1 MEHILSIDRQTLEPM
16 AVAGQGYQSLVEQ
29 ERLVHAMVLTLL
41 AVTSMSLRTD
51 TETHSVTP
59 FRPQTNSAIIRLLNF
74 VMDKDEFTLPTIFC
88 PLEELNAAS
97 SMLVRFGVV
106 PLWCLGVWAGCQSP
120 RADIFI
126 HLATTY
132 LCHHGEES
140 NVFGAILSSQGSG
153 SHSHYQH
160 VVMTVLVELLTRCT
174 IMLSASSSP
183 TGSLPLVMD
192 VLHETCLLVRQS
204 IVTGNCGAHHSIGY
218 CKALLV
224 LALQL
229 CRMEQGS
236 VVNNL
241 VIQSLSFMHASCV
254 CEVWKLI
261 RGDSSI
267 PLQTIIDEA
276 NAAVGVSLTQIPV
289 EQNRL
294 LQTQQL
300 MQFLSIIISKDVDAL
315 DEQSSVRVAES
326 VGKFLLVTSSGER
339 TLLHE
344 TFLTFATII
353 RQRCPGYNNSQSS
366 QVLDVEMMRHISSE
380 TRSLVVAS
388 AVSVYIMSA
397 PLLEPCWYL
406 GTWEYLSDTL
416 LLMKAHPYQSEDE
429 PLALA
434 VGPTICDALLFLV
447 NHIDDDTSE
456 RAVGVDCNVRLTT
469 SQEVM

>member
-1 MEHILSIDRQTLEPM
+1 
-16 AVAGQGYQSLVEQ
+16 
-29 ERLVHAMVLTLL
+29 
-41 AVTSMSLRTD
+41 MSLRTD

>member
-1 MEHILSIDRQTLEPM
+1 
-16 AVAGQGYQSLVEQ
+16 
-29 ERLVHAMVLTLL
+29 
-41 AVTSMSLRTD
+41 
-51 TETHSVTP
+51 
-59 FRPQTNSAIIRLLNF
+59 
-74 VMDKDEFTLPTIFC
+74 
-88 PLEELNAAS
+88 
-97 SMLVRFGVV
+97 
-106 PLWCLGVWAGCQSP
+106 
-120 RADIFI
+120 
-126 HLATTY
+126 
-132 LCHHGEES
+132 
-140 NVFGAILSSQGSG
+140 
-153 SHSHYQH
+153 
-160 VVMTVLVELLTRCT
+160 
-174 IMLSASSSP
+174 
-183 TGSLPLVMD
+183 
-192 VLHETCLLVRQS
+192 
-204 IVTGNCGAHHSIGY
+204 
-218 CKALLV
+218 
-224 LALQL
+224 
-229 CRMEQGS
+229 
-236 VVNNL
+236 
-241 VIQSLSFMHASCV
+241 
-254 CEVWKLI
+254 
-261 RGDSSI
+261 
-267 PLQTIIDEA
+267 
-276 NAAVGVSLTQIPV
+276 
-289 EQNRL
+289 
-294 LQTQQL
+294 